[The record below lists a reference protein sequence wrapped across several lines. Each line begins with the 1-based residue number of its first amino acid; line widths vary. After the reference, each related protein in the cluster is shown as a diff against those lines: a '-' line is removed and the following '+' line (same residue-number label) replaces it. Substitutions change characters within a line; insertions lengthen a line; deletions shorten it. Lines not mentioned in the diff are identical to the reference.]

1 MKLKSSNSAKGS
13 ASSLKEKHYGRHR
26 SSLLY
31 GGFLDSTRSYDQGDE
46 CCKEGESGIVEKK
59 RRKTR
64 DRIKSE
70 DVTES
75 DKVEVQRTSV

>member
-1 MKLKSSNSAKGS
+1 MKLKSTNSAQGS

-46 CCKEGESGIVEKK
+46 CCKEEESGIVEKK
-59 RRKTR
+59 RRKTT
-64 DRIKSE
+64 DRRTSE
-70 DVTES
+70 DVTEME
-75 DKVEVQRTSV
+75 KVEVQRTSM